1 MVKRQRAR
9 TAKTPSS
16 AGEDQRGAALRSVT
30 VGLIAGAASASVAI
44 LRRRNR
50 APAAE
55 VRSRSGLG
63 GPDKPRRATVS
74 AGSYEPPR
82 FNSALDALR
91 SGIVVVDAGGT
102 VTYANLTAENLGL
115 IDEDKL
121 SFLALRALVAQV
133 RRSGRV
139 RDTELEVAAPEMGDP
154 IAVRARI
161 TPLPDEAAVI
171 ELTDISELHRVE
183 AVRRDFVANVSHELK
198 TPVGALQV
206 LAEALQEATAD
217 PDAAER
223 FAARIQKEATRI
235 GHLVQDLLV
244 LSRLQ
249 GAEPLPAP
257 QPVAVDRL
265 ISDAFDQCRVLAE
278 DKGIRLQRDG
288 LEGIEVTGSESQL
301 VTAVKNLVH
310 NAISY
315 SPEETTVTVRVGVAV
330 PQNQVAKA
338 RTICISVADEGIG
351 IAQENLDR
359 IFERFYR
366 VDSAR
371 SRATGGTGLGLAI
384 VKHIAVN
391 HGGRIEVSSMP
402 EVGTTFTLM
411 LPERTVNADRSS
423 PTADEINTSEKS
435 AGPTKEG

>member
-1 MVKRQRAR
+1 MVAKRQATRVTNRHVSEDDRKRAPVFGSL
-9 TAKTPSS
+9 T
-16 AGEDQRGAALRSVT
+16 L
-30 VGLIAGAASASVAI
+30 GLIAGAGSAAI
-44 LRRRNR
+44 AMLRRKQTVPNER
-50 APAAE
+50 
-55 VRSRSGLG
+55 
-63 GPDKPRRATVS
+63 PRHATTS
-74 AGSYEPPR
+74 AGSVTPPR
-82 FNSALDALR
+82 FDSALDALR
-91 SGIVVVDAGGT
+91 TGIVVVNESGT
-102 VTYANLTAENLGL
+102 VTYANVAAHNLGL
-115 IDEDKL
+115 IDDEKL

-133 RRSGRV
+133 RRTGRV
-139 RDTELEVAAPEMGDP
+139 RDTELEVAAPELGDP
-154 IAVRARI
+154 VAVRARI

-223 FAARIQKEATRI
+223 FANRIQKEATRI
-235 GHLVQDLLV
+235 GSLVQDLLV

-257 QPVAVDRL
+257 QAVSVDRL
-265 ISDAFDQCRVLAE
+265 IADAFDQCHILAE
-278 DKGIRLQRDG
+278 DKDIVLLREG
-288 LEGIEVTGSESQL
+288 LMDIEVTGSESQL

-315 SPEETTVTVRVGVAV
+315 SSDQTTVTVNVGVTA
-330 PQNQVAKA
+330 PPNGAAKA

-351 IAQENLDR
+351 IDEDNLDR

-371 SRATGGTGLGLAI
+371 SRDTGGTGLGLAI

-411 LPERTVNADRSS
+411 LPERTVNADNQS
-423 PTADEINTSEKS
+423 PESDEINTSEKS